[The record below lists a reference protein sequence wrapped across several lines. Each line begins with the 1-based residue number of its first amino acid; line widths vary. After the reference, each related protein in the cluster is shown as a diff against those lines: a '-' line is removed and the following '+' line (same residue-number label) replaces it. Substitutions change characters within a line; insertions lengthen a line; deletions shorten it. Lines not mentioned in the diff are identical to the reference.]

1 MQDERSSNI
10 NYNHYLTFR
19 QSKGLMK
26 MKTLICIAY
35 IIIVFVFFYKVFR
48 KNNKYKKN
56 IDNLR
61 LMVISEHID
70 MLSTLK
76 NNLNDIEQM
85 ITDLQICTPRE
96 SATAFKL
103 YMHTNN
109 TSVDILADSASEN
122 ILALLEEER
131 KKLRSTLYL
140 EIKNL
145 YDRCNENCNGN
156 NKVFNKNQSGE
167 WLL

>member
-1 MQDERSSNI
+1 MFLQKPISRLIKKDEDI
-10 NYNHYLTFR
+10 P
-19 QSKGLMK
+19 
-26 MKTLICIAY
+26 Y
-35 IIIVFVFFYKVFR
+35 IEVE
-48 KNNKYKKN
+48 
-56 IDNLR
+56 D
-61 LMVISEHID
+61 HID
-70 MLSTLK
+70 KLTALK
-76 NNLNDIEQM
+76 RNLNDIEQM

>member
-1 MQDERSSNI
+1 MDVLFSVLAILIFALFFQ
-10 NYNHYLTFR
+10 
-19 QSKGLMK
+19 
-26 MKTLICIAY
+26 KTISRLI
-35 IIIVFVFFYKVFR
+35 
-48 KNNKYKKN
+48 KKDDD
-56 IDNLR
+56 IPYVEVED
-61 LMVISEHID
+61 HID
-70 MLSTLK
+70 KLTALK
-76 NNLNDIEQM
+76 RNLNDIEQM
-85 ITDLQICTPRE
+85 ITDVQIFTPHER
-96 SATAFKL
+96 ATAFKL

-109 TSVDILADSASEN
+109 ILADSASEN

>member
-1 MQDERSSNI
+1 MDVLFSVLAILIFALFFQKTISRLIKKDDDIPYVEVER
-10 NYNHYLTFR
+10 H
-19 QSKGLMK
+19 
-26 MKTLICIAY
+26 
-35 IIIVFVFFYKVFR
+35 
-48 KNNKYKKN
+48 
-56 IDNLR
+56 IDNL
-61 LMVISEHID
+61 
-70 MLSTLK
+70 TALK
-76 NNLNDIEQM
+76 RNLNDIEQM
-85 ITDLQICTPRE
+85 ITDVQICTPHER
-96 SATAFKL
+96 ATAFKL

-109 TSVDILADSASEN
+109 TSVNILADSASEN